1 MSFRTKFPVITFVRK
16 FEIMKLQKEVAEKYR
31 MKTIRPGKYNF
42 PKFGTIDLREIT
54 LRQADELVAKGF
66 PFLVKREEPIVITNE
81 QKKDTEIPI
90 KPKPE
95 TPDIS
100 VAALRKNKTYINK
113 LLSMNWTDLSFPDKV
128 VFDKSEKLF
137 LEKKTLFI
145 ENSDMEREMRSL
157 HAKMKALDPDP
168 KNDPKRKKLIER
180 LALLDDQKADNWEK
194 IDKWEA
200 PAEAKEETESE
211 KAVRQAL
218 ERERQIKANKIY
230 IYRAEKMLPGMK
242 SDTEKQRRRIE
253 AKKKEIERRRQEL
266 IEMGAPYE

>member
-1 MSFRTKFPVITFVRK
+1 
-16 FEIMKLQKEVAEKYR
+16 MKLQKEVAAKYR
-31 MKTIRPGKYNF
+31 MQTIRPGKYNF

-66 PFLVKREEPIVITNE
+66 PFLVKREKPLEI
-81 QKKDTEIPI
+81 KKETPAPLKTIPD
-90 KPKPE
+90 KPKQQPPQLPVTE
-95 TPDIS
+95 
-100 VAALRKNKTYINK
+100 LRKNKTYINK

-128 VFDKSEKLF
+128 IFDKSEKLF

-145 ENSDMEREMRSL
+145 ENSDMDREMRSL

-168 KNDPKRKKLIER
+168 KNDLKRKELIQR
-180 LALLDDQKADNWEK
+180 LASLDDQKADNWEK

-200 PAEAKEETESE
+200 PIAEKAETESE
-211 KAVRQAL
+211 KAVRLAL

-253 AKKKEIERRRQEL
+253 AKKKEIEHRRQEL
-266 IEMGAPYE
+266 IEWGAPYE